1 MGNCLGT
8 DGEGVPPPR
17 NVPPSE
23 ESHDV
28 PLCDLPGKAKT
39 GDLLVLTKEEET
51 HYGILLKDKEVSPRT
66 PLLVA
71 RAAKNEDGS
80 YGLRV
85 STANY
90 TIVYQGYTEASLRR
104 LTKPVE
110 FNYEQAKSLP
120 STTAKN
126 DTAKG
131 LLLQVY
137 SSVFGLQLPGENPE
151 ALLPDKLPIGAPEK
165 ISWKPY
171 KIGPLAEEGQTFSE
185 QVLQWT

>member
-1 MGNCLGT
+1 MGNRHGT
-8 DGEGVPPPR
+8 PADPPKGMQ
-17 NVPPSE
+17 
-23 ESHDV
+23 
-28 PLCDLPGKAKT
+28 LYDLPDKANT
-39 GDLLVLTKEEET
+39 GDLLVLTEKEET
-51 HYGILLKDKEVSPRT
+51 HYGILLKDKEVGPRT

-71 RAAKNEDGS
+71 RTAKNEDGS
-80 YGLRV
+80 YELRV

-131 LLLQVY
+131 LLMQVY

-151 ALLPDKLPIGAPEK
+151 AAEDPDQLPLEAPEK
-165 ISWKPY
+165 ILWTQLKD
-171 KIGPLAEEGQTFSE
+171 GPLVQSE
-185 QVLQWT
+185 KSFTDWLHRVT